1 MDRRHETRI
10 SIVQKLFSHQFS
22 PEDHSDEV
30 NAKVRTIIKSQ
41 DDINEYITKA
51 APKFPIDKIA
61 RVDLSIL
68 QLAVYELL
76 IEKKTPPKVIINEA
90 IELAHELGSEKT
102 PAFINAVLGKIFTEY
117 GGRTDA

>member
-10 SIVQKLFSHQFS
+10 SIVQKLFSHQFTAA
-22 PEDHSDEV
+22 DHSDEV
-30 NAKVRTIIKSQ
+30 HTKVRTILKNQ
-41 DDINEYITKA
+41 EQINNYVAQA
-51 APKFPIDKIA
+51 APKFPIEKIA

-68 QLAVYELL
+68 QLAIYELL

-102 PAFINAVLGKIFTEY
+102 PAFINAVLGNIFTEY
-117 GGRTDA
+117 GGRSNA